1 MVFGLRALHP
11 PHPLRLQQQQQLHR
25 LPASWHLPLP
35 RAHHCLSCRPWRCRS
50 LVRLLANIPCQ
61 AGLPPQSDRTYASS
75 SSCDG
80 KRACTCAPK
89 ASAADSRVQKIAR
102 PRAGPEAVCLLPAAA
117 ATSALCMCPERR
129 QLQSQRVQGW
139 ARMQPTDLWA
149 TSECRTHRPASKAP
163 LPVRPSRAPERQSA
177 TGGAH
182 GAAAGGQAAPPDD
195 LAEGPAPFY
204 RRLHLSPPRHV
215 ARVHLALPRRRRRLR
230 LPPLGGSDGPR
241 GLAAAAAL
249 PRARLYGQAARWVRF
264 ASCAPLVRRPS
275 RRRCRDR
282 CRNRRVAAR
291 RRAPAPAA
299 GLSRRAP
306 PGPQKA

>member
-1 MVFGLRALHP
+1 MHVPRTPPVAVTAGAGLRAD
-11 PHPLRLQQQQQLHR
+11 
-25 LPASWHLPLP
+25 A
-35 RAHHCLSCRPWRCRS
+35 
-50 LVRLLANIPCQ
+50 ANGPVGNI
-61 AGLPPQSDRTYASS
+61 
-75 SSCDG
+75 
-80 KRACTCAPK
+80 
-89 ASAADSRVQKIAR
+89 RV
-102 PRAGPEAVCLLPAAA
+102 PN
-117 ATSALCMCPERR
+117 TSAGVE
-129 QLQSQRVQGW
+129 G
-139 ARMQPTDLWA
+139 A
-149 TSECRTHRPASKAP
+149 TA
-163 LPVRPSRAPERQSA
+163 VRPSRAPERQSA

-249 PRARLYGQAARWVRF
+249 PRARLYGQAARWVRC

-275 RRRCRDR
+275 RRRCRGR
-282 CRNRRVAAR
+282 CRNGRVAHGARVPAAR

-299 GLSRRAP
+299 GRSRRRAP
-306 PGPQKA
+306 PLTHRKSDNDVTTNFKYILKTLVGDEKSRQNGDVRHSPEHEEVPKKAVISSRA

>member
-1 MVFGLRALHP
+1 MYIYIYYRA
-11 PHPLRLQQQQQLHR
+11 
-25 LPASWHLPLP
+25 
-35 RAHHCLSCRPWRCRS
+35 
-50 LVRLLANIPCQ
+50 
-61 AGLPPQSDRTYASS
+61 YASS

-80 KRACTCAPK
+80 KRACACAPK
-89 ASAADSRVQKIAR
+89 ASAADARV
-102 PRAGPEAVCLLPAAA
+102 RAEKRAAA
-117 ATSALCMCPERR
+117 RGTGSGLPPARGSCNQRPVHVPRTPPVAVTAGAGLLADAANGPVGNIRVPNTSAGVE
-129 QLQSQRVQGW
+129 G
-139 ARMQPTDLWA
+139 A
-149 TSECRTHRPASKAP
+149 T
-163 LPVRPSRAPERQSA
+163 A

-195 LAEGPAPFY
+195 LAQGPAPFY
-204 RRLHLSPPRHV
+204 RRLRRSPPHHV
-215 ARVHLALPRRRRRLR
+215 ARCTSPCRDVAVSRLR

>member
-11 PHPLRLQQQQQLHR
+11 PHPLRLQQLHR
-25 LPASWHLPLP
+25 LPASWHLPRP
-35 RAHHCLSCRPWRCRS
+35 CAHHCLSCRPWRCRS
-50 LVRLLANIPCQ
+50 LVRLLADIPRQ
-61 AGLPPQSDRTYASS
+61 AGLPAQSDRAYASS

-80 KRACTCAPK
+80 KRACACAPK
-89 ASAADSRVQKIAR
+89 ASAADARVRAENRAAAR
-102 PRAGPEAVCLLPAAA
+102 GTGSGLPAARGSCNQRPVHVPRTPPVAVTAGAGLLADA
-117 ATSALCMCPERR
+117 ANGPVGNIRVPNTSAGVE
-129 QLQSQRVQGW
+129 G
-139 ARMQPTDLWA
+139 A
-149 TSECRTHRPASKAP
+149 T
-163 LPVRPSRAPERQSA
+163 A